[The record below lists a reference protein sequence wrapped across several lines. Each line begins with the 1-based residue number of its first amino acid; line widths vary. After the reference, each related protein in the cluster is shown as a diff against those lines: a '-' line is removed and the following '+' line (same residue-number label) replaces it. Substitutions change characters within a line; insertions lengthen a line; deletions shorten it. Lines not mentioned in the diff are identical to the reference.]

1 MKSSH
6 TKQHDINNS
15 MTDNVIEFPLDR
27 RLEQMAIEDGFA
39 SYSTYEIADLDT
51 DKFLSD
57 LLTTMYADDY
67 RIDNEAYVTD
77 VSFLY
82 ETLKSFVYKMNDF
95 DHPIQL
101 FSRQL
106 YSDQSLDPEQ
116 SPQLEFDF

>member
-1 MKSSH
+1 MKSSP

-27 RLEQMAIEDGFA
+27 RLEQMAIEDGFT

-82 ETLKSFVYKMNDF
+82 ETLKSFVYKMNNF

-101 FSRQL
+101 FSKQL

>member
-1 MKSSH
+1 MKCSH

-15 MTDNVIEFPLDR
+15 MKDNVIEFPLDR

>member
-1 MKSSH
+1 MKSSR
-6 TKQHDINNS
+6 TKQPDINNS
-15 MTDNVIEFPLDR
+15 MTNNVIEFPLER
-27 RLEQMAIEDGFA
+27 RLEQMAIEDGFM
-39 SYSTYEIADLDT
+39 SYSTYELADLDT

-57 LLTTMYADDY
+57 LLTSMYNDNY
-67 RIDNEAYVTD
+67 RIDDERHVTD

-82 ETLKSFVYKMNDF
+82 ETLKSFVYKMNNF

-101 FSRQL
+101 FSAQL

>member
-1 MKSSH
+1 
-6 TKQHDINNS
+6 

>member
-1 MKSSH
+1 MKSSR
-6 TKQHDINNS
+6 TKQPDINNS
-15 MTDNVIEFPLDR
+15 MTNNVIEFPLER
-27 RLEQMAIEDGFA
+27 RFEQMAMEDGFM
-39 SYSTYEIADLDT
+39 SYKTYELADLDT

-57 LLTTMYADDY
+57 LLTTMYNDDY

-82 ETLKSFVYKMNDF
+82 ETLKSFVYKMNNF

-116 SPQLEFDF
+116 SPQLEFEF